1 MLLEGPDIRALLEQV
16 QEQYGPQARI
26 VHAEKVRSGG
36 VGGFFAK
43 QRFEVT
49 VEVDDD
55 AVAGTP
61 LGDQAD
67 GIASLIESFG
77 TATPED
83 GPAAPAPTP
92 AVPVRPVPTP
102 SLDGARIEPL
112 RAVGGTAPVAA
123 VGSVLR
129 GDAAAAAAPL
139 PPVDQLLAAA
149 DRADERTAEPR
160 RSPGLVPAALTDPVV
175 PGETPVLEAAS
186 RASGVAPF
194 PLTKVGR
201 DAAVSDE
208 PTPLSDLVGWLQSQQ
223 DALAEAAAAKAAEQA
238 PAAPSAPR
246 VDPATLAGIVARAGL
261 ASLADAHASADA
273 AVAPSPAQPAQ
284 PVRPV
289 APLQPEPEP
298 AHDHGDTPL
307 ALAAAAAVREPE
319 PAPAPAVAPI
329 ASVTALPGVDASVPA
344 PRPPR
349 RAGEV
354 LVILGDA
361 ASAWDTASTMAA
373 SLRIPRS
380 RVRLVS
386 YDAAVVGV
394 DDLDVARDV
403 PSARLVGAQLGM
415 ERTPG
420 IVVVDAPLSLVAD
433 PSGCDWTADVVE
445 AIAPTAVWAV
455 VDATRRPDDLVRWLS
470 VLPQLEALA
479 VHSVGLTSDPEAVH
493 RLGVPVAM
501 IDGRPAGP
509 APVTGAAAPAAM
521 QAADRRRT
529 S

>member
-49 VEVDDD
+49 VEVDED
-55 AVAGTP
+55 AVAGTAIAA
-61 LGDQAD
+61 QAD
-67 GIASLIESFG
+67 DVAALVESFG
-77 TATPED
+77 EGPEA
-83 GPAAPAPTP
+83 AAPS
-92 AVPVRPVPTP
+92 VPVRPTIPARPTAP
-102 SLDGARIEPL
+102 STGARIEPL
-112 RAVGGTAPVAA
+112 APVGGSAPVAA
-123 VGSVLR
+123 VGSVVR
-129 GDAAAAAAPL
+129 GEAAAAAAL
-139 PPVDQLLAAA
+139 LPVDQLLAVA
-149 DRADERTAEPR
+149 DRADTAADRGAPSR
-160 RSPGLVPAALTDPVV
+160 RSPSLVPAALTDPVV
-175 PGETPVLEAAS
+175 PGETPVLEEAS
-186 RASGVAPF
+186 RASGVTPF
-194 PLTKVGR
+194 PLTRVGR
-201 DAAVSDE
+201 DAAVANDE
-208 PTPLSDLVGWLQSQQ
+208 PTPLSDLVGWLQVQQ
-223 DALAEAAAAKAAEQA
+223 DALAEAAAVRAAEQA
-238 PAAPSAPR
+238 PPQAPSSPR

-261 ASLADAHASADA
+261 ASLAETAS
-273 AVAPSPAQPAQ
+273 SPALEPTVHQSPA
-284 PVRPV
+284 
-289 APLQPEPEP
+289 AP
-298 AHDHGDTPL
+298 GDTPL
-307 ALAAAAAVREPE
+307 AEEAAAAVAPRPAASE
-319 PAPAPAVAPI
+319 PAAPMASAPM
-329 ASVTALPGVDASVPA
+329 ATAPMANVTALPGVDVSVPA

-361 ASAWDTASTMAA
+361 ASAWDTATTMAA

-386 YDAAVVGV
+386 YDAGVVGV
-394 DDLDVARDV
+394 DDVEIARDV

-420 IVVVDAPLSLVAD
+420 IVVVDTPLSLVAD
-433 PSGCDWTADVVE
+433 PAGCDWTADVVE

-455 VDATRRPDDLVRWLS
+455 VDATRRSEDLVRWLA

-479 VHSVGLTSDPEAVH
+479 VHSAALTSDPGSIH

-501 IDGRPAGP
+501 IDGRPAGTIP
-509 APVTGAAAPAAM
+509 AAPAAAAPSNAA
-521 QAADRRRT
+521 AADRRRT

>member
-55 AVAGTP
+55 AVAGTA

-67 GIASLIESFG
+67 DVAALVERFG
-77 TATPED
+77 SGSPED
-83 GPAAPAPTP
+83 GPAPSITEMP
-92 AVPVRPVPTP
+92 AVPPRPARTM
-102 SLDGARIEPL
+102 DAARIEPL
-112 RAVGGTAPVAA
+112 RAVGGTVPVAA

-129 GDAAAAAAPL
+129 GDAAAVAAPM

-149 DRADERTAEPR
+149 DRADERAAEPR

-175 PGETPVLEAAS
+175 PGETPVLEAAT

-201 DAAVSDE
+201 DAAISDE

-261 ASLADAHASADA
+261 ASLADTHASADA
-273 AVAPSPAQPAQ
+273 VVAPSAVEPVPLAQ
-284 PVRPV
+284 PVAPV
-289 APLQPEPEP
+289 LPAPGHDP
-298 AHDHGDTPL
+298 AATPL
-307 ALAAAAAVREPE
+307 AVAAEAAAREPE
-319 PAPAPAVAPI
+319 PVTAAAPSSI
-329 ASVTALPGVDASVPA
+329 ASVTALPGVDVTVPA

-349 RAGEV
+349 RPGDV

-361 ASAWDTASTMAA
+361 ASAWETASTLAT

-386 YDAAVVGV
+386 YDAGVVGV
-394 DDLDVARDV
+394 DALDVARDV

-420 IVVVDAPLSLVAD
+420 IVVVDTPLSLVAD
-433 PSGCDWTADVVE
+433 PVGCDWTADVVE
-445 AIAPTAVWAV
+445 AIAPAAVWAV
-455 VDATRRPDDLVRWLS
+455 VDATRRSEDLVRWLS

-501 IDGRPAGP
+501 IDGRPAGNAP
-509 APVTGAAAPAAM
+509 AAAAGTAAAP
-521 QAADRRRT
+521 AADRRRT